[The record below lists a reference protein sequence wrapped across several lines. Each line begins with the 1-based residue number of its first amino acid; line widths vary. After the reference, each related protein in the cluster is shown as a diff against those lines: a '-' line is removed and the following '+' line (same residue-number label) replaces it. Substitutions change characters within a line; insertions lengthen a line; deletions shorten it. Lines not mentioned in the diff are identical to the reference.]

1 MNPRLPLLLLALLIA
16 AIPAHA
22 QKGRASGDV
31 PRLSGLYLTIDA
43 GLMIPNDKQANFY
56 NGSPGSPNDLRRVLN
71 SELYGTQ
78 IWNHL
83 VNNQLISPSAI
94 HDYSE
99 FRVDEYAN
107 MYYKL
112 TFQIG
117 VGFRYVYDNGWGW
130 LARFDLTEVT
140 AAGLFQLSSNNGT
153 GILGSNNYVTCG
165 IYGQER
171 RIFIDLGIS
180 KRIPLTRVIDLE
192 VAGGFDLNNTNVS
205 KNEIRVPDAGGKSYS
220 ILDVWGGQ
228 TPYTGIGT
236 YEYINQGGIGIGGFG
251 TLAFSY
257 RIPTGA
263 VDFGYTCYYTQTKY
277 LGYNEDD
284 CYAWQHI
291 IFFRFNINNFSFLGK
306 KS

>member
-1 MNPRLPLLLLALLIA
+1 MNHRLSLLILILLIA
-16 AIPAHA
+16 AIPTHA
-22 QKGRASGDV
+22 QRGRATNDV

-56 NGSPGSPNDLRRVLN
+56 NGRPGSPNDLRRVLN

-78 IWNHL
+78 IWDYL
-83 VNNQLISPSAI
+83 VTNQLISPSAI

-117 VGFRYVYDNGWGW
+117 AGFRYVYDNGWGW
-130 LARFDLTEVT
+130 LARFDFSEVT

-192 VAGGFDLNNTNVS
+192 IDGGFDLNNTKVS

-228 TPYTGIGT
+228 TPYSGVGT
-236 YEYINQGGIGIGGFG
+236 YDYVNQGGIGIGGFG
-251 TLAFSY
+251 TLALSY

-263 VDFGYTCYYTQTKY
+263 IDFGYTCYYTQTKY
-277 LGYNEDD
+277 LDYNEDD
-284 CYAWQHI
+284 SYSLQHV

>member
-1 MNPRLPLLLLALLIA
+1 MNPRLPLLILVLLIA
-16 AIPAHA
+16 VIPTHA
-22 QKGRASGDV
+22 QKGRASGDA

-56 NGSPGSPNDLRRVLN
+56 NGSPGSPNELEKVLK

-130 LARFDLTEVT
+130 LARFDLSEVT

-171 RIFIDLGIS
+171 RIFIDLGIT

-251 TLAFSY
+251 TLALSY

>member
-1 MNPRLPLLLLALLIA
+1 MNPRLPLLILTLLIA
-16 AIPAHA
+16 AIPTHA
-22 QKGRASGDV
+22 QKGRASGDA

-56 NGSPGSPNDLRRVLN
+56 NGSPDSPNELEKVLK

-78 IWNHL
+78 IWDYL
-83 VNNQLISPSAI
+83 VSKGIISASAI
-94 HDYSE
+94 HNCGE

-130 LARFDLTEVT
+130 LARFDLSEVT

-171 RIFIDLGIS
+171 RIFIDLGIT

-205 KNEIRVPDAGGKSYS
+205 KNEIRVPDAGGKTFS

-228 TPYTGIGT
+228 IPYTGIGT

-251 TLAFSY
+251 TFALSY